1 MPASIDPLG
10 SPSTTIERNSYIPY
24 YVQVKEALQEP
35 IDRGAWQAGD
45 QLPGEVELCRMF
57 DVSRTVI
64 RQALQE
70 MTYEGL
76 IVRAKGRGN
85 FVAEPKVVESLAQKL
100 TGFYQD
106 MVERGHNPVT
116 RVLKQTVSHANP
128 KVAPHLGVKPGTPV
142 IEIERVRFIQN
153 EPIVLVTTYL
163 PYTLCPEVVRA
174 DLSHQ
179 SLYSFLEKQCS
190 LVIARGRRT
199 LEAVPANEYEA
210 QHLQVKKGAPLIVLD
225 SVSYLSDGTPIEYYH
240 ALHRGDRSRFEVELV
255 RIREQGKV
263 REVLGGEATEL
274 PRSNVLTGGR

>member
-10 SPSTTIERNSYIPY
+10 SPSTTVERNSYIPY
-24 YVQVKEALQEP
+24 YVQVKEALREG
-35 IDRGAWQAGD
+35 IDRGDWQAGD
-45 QLPGEVELCRMF
+45 QLPGEAELCRMF
-57 DVSRTVI
+57 DVSRTVV
-64 RQALQE
+64 RQALKE
-70 MTYEGL
+70 MTYEGSV
-76 IVRAKGRGN
+76 VRAKGKGS
-85 FVAEPKVVESLAQKL
+85 FIAEPKVIESLAQKL

-116 RVLKQTVSHANP
+116 QVLKQSFSHANP
-128 KVAPHLGVKPGTPV
+128 KVAAHLGVKPGTPV
-142 IEIERVRFIQN
+142 IKIERLRFIQD

-179 SLYSFLEKQCS
+179 SLYAFLEKQCG

-210 QHLQVKKGAPLIVLD
+210 RHLQVKKGAPLIMLD

-255 RIREQGKV
+255 RIREQGKA

-274 PRSNVLTGGR
+274 PQSNELVR